1 MQPRCSLRSPLQG
14 RDQATAAL
22 PTRGISDLYSVDLLG
37 RRQRG
42 GGSCRCEVLVAVPTV
57 AGGGGQGEDL
67 VSSHGTGH
75 GRGP

>member
-37 RRQRG
+37 G
-42 GGSCRCEVLVAVPTV
+42 AASVEVGAVGVRCW
-57 AGGGGQGEDL
+57 
-67 VSSHGTGH
+67 
-75 GRGP
+75 

>member
-37 RRQRG
+37 G
-42 GGSCRCEVLVAVPTV
+42 AASVEVGAVGV
-57 AGGGGQGEDL
+57 
-67 VSSHGTGH
+67 
-75 GRGP
+75 RYW